1 MAHALAACERS
12 AATQLGGRSLER
24 LDDLDTPNWDTPA
37 CVMVAAPRLGPRTTL
52 QLPKLGYSVVDDTA
66 SWPAWER
73 RCKVIYFVL
82 KTALECDVS
91 ISVHRIIMMR
101 VHLWSRLAQSTK
113 PHITLGT
120 SRSMATV
127 RSSIPHEARTAA
139 EPREPRLEPVILSQI
154 RDVNPSV
161 RLLRFNAVD
170 PSHTIH
176 FLPGQWLD
184 TFIPGIPKAGGFT
197 ITSTPAE
204 ARPTS
209 HSPPYLELAI
219 QRSKNPPA
227 QWLWKPRDDILGAQ
241 LVVRVGGSFVWPP
254 SRLDETKID
263 RLVFVAGGVG
273 INPLISIFAHLIRL
287 PSSARPRE
295 MHFLYMTK
303 TSPDSNGEI
312 DPQGIL
318 FLTRLMDLV
327 AATAEPLAVTLSLFL
342 TDPAAAASASDD
354 RGIIEHGRL
363 PNRTFGRRIEAA
375 DLVAALDGFPAK
387 SRAGSRQP
395 FGREHDRRGT
405 VCYVCGPPVMTDD
418 YVRFLGQQEGME
430 SRRVLCEKWW

>member
-1 MAHALAACERS
+1 
-12 AATQLGGRSLER
+12 
-24 LDDLDTPNWDTPA
+24 
-37 CVMVAAPRLGPRTTL
+37 
-52 QLPKLGYSVVDDTA
+52 
-66 SWPAWER
+66 
-73 RCKVIYFVL
+73 
-82 KTALECDVS
+82 
-91 ISVHRIIMMR
+91 
-101 VHLWSRLAQSTK
+101 
-113 PHITLGT
+113 
-120 SRSMATV
+120 
-127 RSSIPHEARTAA
+127 
-139 EPREPRLEPVILSQI
+139 
-154 RDVNPSV
+154 
-161 RLLRFNAVD
+161 
-170 PSHTIH
+170 

-184 TFIPGIPKAGGFT
+184 TFIPGISKAGGFT

-204 ARPTS
+204 GRPTS
-209 HSPPYLELAI
+209 HSPPYLELAV

-227 QWLWKPRDDILGAQ
+227 QWLWKPRDEILGAQ

-254 SRLDETKID
+254 PRLDDTKID

-273 INPLISIFAHLIRL
+273 IKSASLPYTSRLPVFPSSTALMRLSHCSPLISIFAHLIRL
-287 PSSARPRE
+287 LSSARPRE

-363 PNRTFGRRIEAA
+363 PNRTVGRRVEAA

-387 SRAGSRQP
+387 SRAGLQQP

-405 VCYVCGPPVMTDD
+405 VCYVCGPPTMTDD
-418 YVRFLGQQEGME
+418 YVQFLGQQEGME
-430 SRRVLCEKWW
+430 PRRVLCEKWW